1 MSVPLNRIRAVG
13 QGEVNPAGRYVLYV
27 MAVHRR
33 LGWNFA
39 LQHAVDWAVRL
50 GRPLLVFEPL
60 SADEPWASDR
70 LHRFAID
77 GMADAAAAAAG
88 RRGMRYLPY
97 VEPSR
102 GAGADLLARL
112 ASKAAVA
119 VIDDFP
125 AFAPARAVDAAA
137 RPGVRLEAVDGNGLL
152 PMRLAGRAFVS
163 AYAFRRYLQQTLPQ
177 HLGSRPEVDP
187 LARLPDLPAPD
198 PARIVAG
205 RWRSAT
211 RQILDGTTP
220 LASLPIDHAVPPV
233 AARGGSVAAGLALER
248 FVAGGLR
255 SYGALRGD
263 VEAEAGS
270 RLSAYLHYGH
280 IGSWQVVARVL
291 DSEGWLGVTAA
302 RPTGA
307 RQGWWGVSPAAEA
320 FLDQIVT
327 WRELGFNMCA
337 AHPDTCDQYESLP
350 AWAQATLGKHAADRR
365 AYAYRTATLESGA
378 THDALWNAAQGQLRE
393 EGRIHNYLRML
404 WGKKILE
411 WTASPREALAVMIEL
426 NNRFAVDGRDPNSY
440 SGIFWTLGR
449 YDRPWAPERPVFGTV
464 RYMSSE
470 NTARKMRVQRYIRR
484 YAPGNDAPAQ
494 PAP

>member
-1 MSVPLNRIRAVG
+1 MSVPVNRIRVVADL
-13 QGEVNPAGRYVLYV
+13 EVNPTGRYVLYLMV
-27 MAVHRR
+27 AHRR

-50 GRPLLVFEPL
+50 GRPLLVFETLP
-60 SADEPWASDR
+60 ADEPWASDR
-70 LHRFAID
+70 LHQFAID
-77 GMADAAAAAAG
+77 GMADTAAAAR
-88 RRGMRYLPY
+88 RRGMSYLPY

-102 GAGADLLARL
+102 GAGTGLLARL
-112 ASKAAVA
+112 ASEAAVM
-119 VIDDFP
+119 VTDDVP
-125 AFAPARAVDAAA
+125 AFAPARAVAAA
-137 RPGVRLEAVDGNGLL
+137 ASLGVRLEAVDGNGLL
-152 PMRLAGRAFVS
+152 PIRLADRAFAT
-163 AYAFRRYLQQTLPQ
+163 AYAFRRYLQKTLPP
-177 HLGSRPEVDP
+177 HLGSRPEADP
-187 LARLPDLPAPD
+187 LARLPDLPPVD
-198 PARIVAG
+198 PAGLVAE

-211 RQILDGTTP
+211 EGIMGGTTP
-220 LASLPIDHAVPPV
+220 LSSLPIDHAVPPV
-233 AARGGSVAAGLALER
+233 AVRGGSVAAGRALDR
-248 FVAGGLR
+248 FVAEGLR
-255 SYGALRGD
+255 SYGAGRRD
-263 VEAEAGS
+263 VEADVSSG
-270 RLSAYLHYGH
+270 LSAYLHHGH
-280 IGSWQVVARVL
+280 ISSWQVVARVL

-307 RQGWWGVSPAAEA
+307 RQGWWGVSAAAEA
-320 FLDQIVT
+320 FLDQVVT

-350 AWAQATLGKHAADRR
+350 SWAQATLGKHAADPRT
-365 AYAYRTATLESGA
+365 YAYRPAALESGA
-378 THDALWNAAQGQLRE
+378 THDALWNASQGQLRE

-470 NTARKMRVQRYIRR
+470 NTARKMRVERYIRR
-484 YAPGNDAPAQ
+484 YAP
-494 PAP
+494 